1 MRYALAIAAMSGA
14 LSIIPAGVSAA
25 AAPAPSFLDDGTPSA
40 AKHATR
46 GTVKSINAT
55 TLVITR
61 PGKSDMTF
69 ELDPSLHREGTID
82 VGTMVSVRYHEE
94 GARHI
99 ATAIAVDNHSRA
111 EQLP

>member
-1 MRYALAIAAMSGA
+1 MGHAIRTGGRRDDRCVECLYSRRRRAAT
-14 LSIIPAGVSAA
+14 PAH
-25 AAPAPSFLDDGTPSA
+25 SFLDEGAPSA

-55 TLVITR
+55 TLVLTR

-69 ELDPSLHREGTID
+69 ELDPLLHREGTID
-82 VGTMVSVRYHEE
+82 VGTMVSVRYHED

-111 EQLP
+111 E

>member
-1 MRYALAIAAMSGA
+1 MRYALAVAAMSGA

-25 AAPAPSFLDDGTPSA
+25 AAPAPSFLDDGAPSA

-82 VGTMVSVRYHEE
+82 VGTMVSVRYREE